1 MQEVPDLIVCE
12 GCDAVYPR
20 PQLHHREV
28 ARCRRCGTEMARH
41 WGRMHERMLPLT
53 VACLILFGIANFFPI
68 VEIQLRGLHSQTT
81 LVGAVLTLA
90 DEGMSE
96 VGLLVL
102 LTTLLFPLVQL
113 CVLLYLLLPI
123 TLRNQ
128 PPAGFRILVRAMQVM
143 RPWGMVEVFLLGVLV
158 AVVKLSGMAQVIP
171 GAALWAFMGLTV
183 LLTAV
188 LSFEPQAFWRL
199 TFGRK
204 GEALP

>member
-1 MQEVPDLIVCE
+1 MEEVPDLIACE
-12 GCDAVYPR
+12 GCDAIYPR
-20 PQLHHREV
+20 AQLRPHE
-28 ARCRRCGTEMARH
+28 AASCRRCGTPLARY

-53 VACLILFGIANFFPI
+53 VACLILFVIANAFPI
-68 VEIQLRGLHSQTT
+68 VRIELRGLHSETT

-90 DEGMSE
+90 REGMSE

-128 PPAGFRILVRAMQVM
+128 PPLGFAILVRAMQAM
-143 RPWGMVEVFLLGVLV
+143 RPWGMIEVFLLGVLV
-158 AVVKLSGMAQVIP
+158 AIVKLSGMAHVIP
-171 GAALWAFMGLTV
+171 GAALWSFVGLTV

-204 GEALP
+204 GEARP